1 MEVDNSFDM
10 TSSDRLVAETIL
22 IKSAGDNN
30 AFLIVEGDIDKKFY
44 NRFVCDQE
52 RVLKADVSAI
62 FFDIN
67 INGGKKDKVIEA
79 IKIVNEEGRKGI
91 VGIIDSDF
99 DNLNNVPLIE
109 NLYRTDTHDLESML
123 LKSEKS
129 LKKVLDRYC
138 NADNLIPD
146 THISSIQNILL
157 DISKYIGYA
166 LWCSNECQW
175 MIDFEGFP
183 INKFIDEKCDFDLN
197 EACKHLKRKSSDDTL
212 SMGTIELEVIKKISE
227 KWDLW
232 QVCRGKEM
240 LRVLAE
246 YIRHNIRSGTYSG
259 DNLRDDF
266 LLAFDNEDFKN
277 TNLYNS
283 MKTWEQNNRYYSLV
297 KC

>member
-1 MEVDNSFDM
+1 MEVDNPFDTM
-10 TSSDRLVAETIL
+10 SSDRLL
-22 IKSAGDNN
+22 SATLFIRPPGDNN
-30 AFLIVEGDIDKKFY
+30 AILIVEGGTDIKFY
-44 NRFVCDQE
+44 NPFVCDEKYLLQPDT
-52 RVLKADVSAI
+52 LID
-62 FFDIN
+62 

-79 IKIVNEEGRKGI
+79 IKKANEEGMKGI
-91 VGIIDSDF
+91 VGIVDADF
-99 DNLNNVPLIE
+99 DNLNNVPFVE

-183 INKFIDEKCDFDLN
+183 INKFIDEKCDFDLK
-197 EACKHLKRKSSDDTL
+197 EACIHLKRKSSDNTL
-212 SMGTIELEVIKKISE
+212 SLKDIELEVTQKVSE

-266 LLAFDNEDFKN
+266 LLAFDNEDFMN
-277 TNLYNS
+277 TKLYVS
-283 MKTWEQNNRYYSLV
+283 MKDWEQKNRNYSII
-297 KC
+297 KF